1 MTKATP
7 ILQSPPPST
16 AQGVRFG
23 FRWVILSLLF
33 LAITLNYIDRLVV
46 GFVFTPEFKAH
57 FGITPDLYGYIGG
70 AFAISYACGQLFSG
84 WMLDKIGTRIGY
96 SLSLFAWS
104 ICAML

>member
-1 MTKATP
+1 MAIPTP
-7 ILQSPPPST
+7 ELEHVNSLST
-16 AQGVRFG
+16 GQRPRRFG
-23 FRWVILSLLF
+23 FRWVILGMLF

-57 FGITPDLYGYIGG
+57 FGITPDLYGYISG

-96 SLSLFAWS
+96 SL
-104 ICAML
+104 